1 MKRYFITQIV
11 ILFLLATS
19 AAAQQSSLKLPPY
32 KKTKLPNGLTV
43 LLMEHREVPIVSFE
57 FAVKA
62 GSVADPRGKEGTA
75 SLTAELLRKGTK
87 SRTAEQIAAQL
98 DFIGGQFDAGARP
111 DESTAS
117 AEFLKKDLATG
128 LDLLADILLHPS
140 FPAEEFTKL
149 QERRVD
155 GIRSAKDRAQAVMSA
170 YFNGYLFGSH
180 PYGRPTGGDEKSLAA
195 IARDDVVRFYQAHY
209 VPANAILAVVG
220 DFSAA
225 EMEKLIAQKFG
236 AWSAPPASARAASAV
251 KLAEPPPAKGKRLL
265 LVDKPDSTQ
274 TFFRIGNVGV
284 SDTHRDRVPIQVV
297 NTLFGGRFTSM
308 LNSALRI
315 ESGLTY
321 GASSF
326 FDQREV
332 SGPFAI
338 NSYTQNETTEKAI
351 DMALDILQR
360 LHAEGVTEAQL
371 TSAKNYIKG
380 QFPPDIETSDQLA
393 NLLVDLELRGL
404 DEREINEFYAKVDAV
419 TVADAR
425 RVINEHFPLNNLVFL
440 LIGKASEITPV
451 ARKYAS
457 VFSQRAISEL
467 GFR

>member
-1 MKRYFITQIV
+1 MRRTSIA
-11 ILFLLATS
+11 LLLALLLITLS
-19 AAAQQSSLKLPPY
+19 AAAQPSSLKLPPY

-57 FAVKA
+57 FAVKG

-98 DFIGGQFDAGARP
+98 DFIGGQFDDGTRP

-128 LDLLADILLHPS
+128 LDLLADILLNPS
-140 FPAEEFTKL
+140 FPADEFTKL
-149 QERRVD
+149 QEQRMD
-155 GIRSAKDRAQAVMSA
+155 GIRSAKDRAQAVMAS

-195 IARDDVVRFYQAHY
+195 ITRDDVAQFYQANY
-209 VPANAILAVVG
+209 APANAILAVVG

-236 AWSAPPASARAASAV
+236 GWSAPASSARSAAAA
-251 KLAEPPPAKGKRLL
+251 KLAEPAPVKGKRLL

-274 TFFRIGNVGV
+274 TFFRIGNVGI
-284 SDTHRDRVPIQVV
+284 SDTHPDRVPIQVV

-321 GASSF
+321 GAGSF
-326 FDQREV
+326 FDQRQV

-351 DMALDILQR
+351 DMALDILKR
-360 LHAEGVTEAQL
+360 LHAEGVSETQL

-404 DEREINEFYAKVDAV
+404 DEREINEFYAKVDA
-419 TVADAR
+419 
-425 RVINEHFPLNNLVFL
+425 
-440 LIGKASEITPV
+440 
-451 ARKYAS
+451 
-457 VFSQRAISEL
+457 
-467 GFR
+467 

>member
-1 MKRYFITQIV
+1 MKRYFIAPIV
-11 ILFLLATS
+11 VLLLLAAS
-19 AAAQQSSLKLPPY
+19 SAAQQTSLKLPPY

-75 SLTAELLRKGTK
+75 SLTADLLRKGTK

-128 LDLLADILLHPS
+128 LDLLADILLNPS

-149 QERRVD
+149 QEQRID
-155 GIRSAKDRAQAVMSA
+155 GIRSAKDRAQAVMSV

-180 PYGRPTGGDEKSLAA
+180 PYGRPTGGDGKSLAA
-195 IARDDVVRFYQAHY
+195 IARDDVVQFYQARY
-209 VPANAILAVVG
+209 VPANAVLAVVG

-225 EMEKLIAQKFG
+225 EMERLIAQKFG
-236 AWSAPPASARAASAV
+236 GWSAPASSARSASAA
-251 KLAEPPPAKGKRLL
+251 KLAEPAPVKGKRLL

-274 TFFRIGNVGV
+274 TFFRIGNVGI
-284 SDTHRDRVPIQVV
+284 SDTHPDRVPVQVV

-321 GASSF
+321 GAGSF
-326 FDQREV
+326 FDQRQV

-360 LHAEGVTEAQL
+360 LHAEGVSEAQL

-404 DEREINEFYAKVDAV
+404 DEREIDQFYAKVDAV

-425 RVINEHFPLNNLVFL
+425 RVIKEHFPLNNLVFL
-440 LIGKASEITPV
+440 LIGKASEITPLTK
-451 ARKYAS
+451 KYAATLDKKS
-457 VFSQRAISEL
+457 ISEP
-467 GFR
+467 GF

>member
-1 MKRYFITQIV
+1 T
-11 ILFLLATS
+11 
-19 AAAQQSSLKLPPY
+19 LKLPRY

-43 LLMEHREVPIVSFE
+43 LLMEHREVPMVSFE

-98 DFIGGQFDAGARP
+98 DFIGGQFDAGTRP

-128 LDLLADILLHPS
+128 LDLLADILLNPS

-149 QERRVD
+149 QEQRID
-155 GIRSAKDRAQAVMSA
+155 GIRSAKDRAQAVMSS

-195 IARDDVVRFYQAHY
+195 IARDDVVQFYQAHY

-220 DFSAA
+220 DFSVA

-236 AWSAPPASARAASAV
+236 AWSAPAPSARAASA
-251 KLAEPPPAKGKRLL
+251 KLAEPAPVKGKRLL

-284 SDTHRDRVPIQVV
+284 SDTHPDRVPIRVV

-321 GASSF
+321 GAGSF
-326 FDQREV
+326 FDQRQV
-332 SGPFAI
+332 SGSFAI
-338 NSYTQNETTEKAI
+338 NSYTQNETTEKAM

-360 LHAEGVTEAQL
+360 LHAEGVNDAQL

-419 TVADAR
+419 TVADAG
-425 RVINEHFPLNNLVFL
+425 RVIKEHFPLENLVFV
-440 LIGKASEITPV
+440 LIGKASEIAPLTK
-451 ARKYAS
+451 KYAS
-457 VFSQRAISEL
+457 SSDKKSISDP
-467 GFR
+467 GF

>member
-1 MKRYFITQIV
+1 MRRYFIAATFA
-11 ILFLLATS
+11 LLLLATS

-75 SLTAELLRKGTK
+75 SLTADLLRKGTK

-128 LDLLADILLHPS
+128 LELLADILLHPS

-149 QERRVD
+149 QEQRID

-195 IARDDVVRFYQAHY
+195 IARDDVVQFYQAHY

-220 DFSAA
+220 DFSAV

-236 AWSAPPASARAASAV
+236 AWSAPASSARSATAA
-251 KLAEPPPAKGKRLL
+251 KLAEPALVKGKRLL

-274 TFFRIGNVGV
+274 TFFRIGNVGI
-284 SDTHRDRVPIQVV
+284 SDTHPDRVPVQVV

-321 GASSF
+321 GAGSF
-326 FDQREV
+326 FDQRRV

-351 DMALDILQR
+351 DMALDILTR
-360 LHAEGVTEAQL
+360 LHTEAVSEAQL

-404 DEREINEFYAKVDAV
+404 DEREINQFYAKVDAI

-425 RVINEHFPLNNLVFL
+425 RVIKEHFPLDNLVFL
-440 LIGKASEITPV
+440 LIGKASEIAPV
-451 ARKYAS
+451 LKKYAARLDKKS
-457 VFSQRAISEL
+457 ISDP
-467 GFR
+467 GF